1 MVVKTLLY
9 HSVTFISTIT
19 RVIPLLRAIEFLSV
33 YAAVDMS
40 FERNHYHEA
49 DTGLNLSLSVGNG
62 K

>member
-1 MVVKTLLY
+1 MLLY
-9 HSVTFISTIT
+9 HSVTYISTIT
-19 RVIPLLRAIEFLSV
+19 IVLPLVRAIEFLSV

-49 DTGLNLSLSVGNG
+49 DTGLNLRLSVGNG

>member
-1 MVVKTLLY
+1 MQLY
-9 HSVTFISTIT
+9 HSVTSICTIT
-19 RVIPLLRAIEFLSV
+19 RVIPLVRAIEFISV

-40 FERNHYHEA
+40 SERNHYHEA